1 MGCDAWDT
9 KAGADFVA
17 DPVREGDRLI
27 PRHDRE
33 LRGRAERPV
42 GLRPV
47 DPDALT
53 DPAGV
58 HTLAD
63 RIDDTGAVAVRDDA
77 RIRQPGADPVAAL
90 LRIARIDA
98 GDREAYP
105 NLARPG
111 LGIGHHADLQHLR
124 AGPARSYHAAS

>member
-9 KAGADFVA
+9 EGGADFVA
-17 DPVREGDRLI
+17 DPVREGDCLI
-27 PRHDRE
+27 VWHDRQ
-33 LRGRAERPV
+33 LRGRAEGAV

-63 RIDDTGAVAVRDDA
+63 RVDDTGAVAVRDDA

-98 GDREAYP
+98 RERQPDA
-105 NLARPG
+105 NLPR
-111 LGIGHHADLQHLR
+111 
-124 AGPARSYHAAS
+124 